1 MEPDIKKILICMARN
16 QMNDSDLL
24 KAAGIQSST
33 WSQVKKRGKARPVTI
48 GKIAK
53 GLNVDVTEIIK
64 D

>member
-1 MEPDIKKILICMARN
+1 MARN
-16 QMNDSDLL
+16 QMNDADII
-24 KAAGIQSST
+24 KAAGIPRGT
-33 WSQVKKRGKARPVTI
+33 WQQVKNEKCKTVRPATI

>member
-1 MEPDIKKILICMARN
+1 MELDIKKILVCMARN

-24 KAAGIQSST
+24 KAAGIQSGT
-33 WSQVKKRGKARPVTI
+33 WYQIKRKGKARTSTI